1 MGGFYGALTG
11 TFTLYVLILVY
22 RQTFIQSA
30 ATMKIPNIV
39 NAVTAAMVFAFHGA
53 VDFRLGMAMMGGC
66 LIGSYTGVHFS
77 ERIGELWIKRI
88 FLLVT
93 AAAIV
98 KLVLNT

>member
-1 MGGFYGALTG
+1 
-11 TFTLYVLILVY
+11 
-22 RQTFIQSA
+22 
-30 ATMKIPNIV
+30 MKIPNIV
-39 NAVTAAMVFAFHGA
+39 NAVTAATVFAYNGA

-88 FLLVT
+88 LLLVT

-98 KLVLNT
+98 KLIFKS